1 MMTISIPL
9 ILTTISGL
17 STMLGSILI
26 FFKFKNINKL
36 LSFSLMFSATI
47 MFGISITDLI
57 PNAYNYLSKFYTI
70 KFLILVILLGIFI
83 TFILDNYMNT
93 NNKLKNNNNLYKI
106 GIFSMIA
113 IIIHNLPEGIITFM
127 SSYKNINLGLSL
139 TIAIACHNIPE
150 GISLS
155 LPIYYGTHS
164 RKKALIYTFISG
176 LSEPIG
182 GLLIFLIF
190 KNYLNDFILNFI
202 LLVVAGM
209 MIYLSIVKLIPEAIK
224 QKYPKNILLSFLIAL
239 IILLII

>member
-1 MMTISIPL
+1 
-9 ILTTISGL
+9 
-17 STMLGSILI
+17 
-26 FFKFKNINKL
+26 
-36 LSFSLMFSATI
+36 MFSATI

-57 PNAYNYLSKFYTI
+57 PNAYNYFSKFYTI

>member
-57 PNAYNYLSKFYTI
+57 PNAYNYFSKFYTI

>member
-57 PNAYNYLSKFYTI
+57 PNAYNYFSKFYTI

-209 MIYLSIVKLIPEAIK
+209 MIYLSIIKLIPEAIK